1 MTKIEYKG
9 VSIDPEKVLRL
20 MEKARE
26 AKELLYEYL
35 SGGRTGPDEAF
46 NEYDMEEIH
55 IMALNALSDSD
66 EFKDRLKKY
75 GTLRSDE
82 WLLSMQLLEADD
94 VDEHYKKMYG
104 KS

>member
-9 VSIDPEKVLRL
+9 VSIDPEKALRL
-20 MEKARE
+20 MEKMRD

-35 SGGRTGPDEAF
+35 SGGRTGPDEEF

-55 IMALNALSDSD
+55 IMVVNALSNS

-75 GTLRSDE
+75 GTFRSDE
-82 WLLSMQLLEADD
+82 WLLAMQMLKDKNI
-94 VDEHYKKMYG
+94 DEHYRKMYG

>member
-9 VSIDPEKVLRL
+9 VSIDPEKALQL
-20 MEKARE
+20 MERVRD
-26 AKELLYEYL
+26 AKESLYKYL

-46 NEYDMEEIH
+46 DEYDMEEIH
-55 IMALNALSDSD
+55 IMALNALSDSG

-82 WLLSMQLLEADD
+82 WLFAMQLLEVEDI
-94 VDEHYKKMYG
+94 G
-104 KS
+104 